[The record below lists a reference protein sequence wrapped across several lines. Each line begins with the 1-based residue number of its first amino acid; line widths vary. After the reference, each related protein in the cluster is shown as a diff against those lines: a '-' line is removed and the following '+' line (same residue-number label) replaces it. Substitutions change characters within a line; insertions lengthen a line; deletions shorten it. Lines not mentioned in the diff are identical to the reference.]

1 MTELAAPA
9 SEAAR
14 PSLAPDLVGLTAAEV
29 GDRQAKGQTNDVP
42 NPTSRTYGQIIRAN
56 IFTRFNALLGV
67 LLVAILAVKEYRDA
81 LFGIVLVLNAAIGII
96 QETRAKQTLDKLTLL
111 SAPHAKVRRGGA
123 VLEVTTAE
131 VVLDDVIDLA
141 PGDQIGVDGVV
152 LAGKGFEVDES
163 LLTGEVDPVA
173 KDVGDE
179 VLSGSFVAS
188 GSGVVRATKVGTD
201 SYASKIREDASRFTL
216 VKSDLRDGV
225 NRILKIVTWL
235 MVPTAVLL
243 VSAQIRFQNQE
254 AAELTLTE
262 RVTDAVQGSV
272 AGLVAMVPEGL
283 VLLTSMAF
291 ALGVIRLGR
300 KKVLTQELAAIE
312 GLARVDVICLDK
324 TGTLTEGSLALDTV
338 DLLVTSGVEDQ
349 TGKVL
354 AALVVSDPNPNP
366 SLVAIGARFDYDP
379 HWPATATVPFSSA
392 RKWAAADFGAHGCWY
407 LGAPDILLTACPAE
421 DQDRVS
427 TGITA
432 HAAEGR
438 RVIMLAAS
446 PGGLA
451 GESLP
456 DSLEPHA
463 LVVLA
468 EKVRHDAPD
477 TIGYFLD
484 QGVKV
489 KVISGDS
496 PVTVGAVATRVGVPG
511 ADHPIDARTLP
522 PNDDIAG
529 LAEVLEANSVFGR
542 VTPQQ
547 KRAMVHAL
555 QSKGHEVA
563 MTGDGVNDTLALKD
577 AEIGIAMGSGSPAA
591 RSVARFVILDNSFA
605 VFPSVVAEGRR
616 VIANVERVAN
626 LFLTKTFYAMLLS
639 ITVGIFGLAFPFFP
653 RHFTLISALTIGVPA
668 FFLALAPNSTRARP
682 GFLPRVLRF
691 AIPAGVTA
699 FVATFTTYVIATKQ
713 LEGTMAT
720 DEALMQSRTSATLT
734 LFCVAIVVLSILA
747 RPWAWWKVLLVG
759 SMVAAFLLVLWVP
772 FLHDYFA
779 IDLPTSSLV
788 WTAVGIGLGAG
799 AILEVAARVFKLIE
813 HPKREGRD
821 DASKLA
827 RPNAPAG

>member
-1 MTELAAPA
+1 MTELAPPA
-9 SEAAR
+9 TDPAR
-14 PSLAPDLVGLTAAEV
+14 PALAPEIVGLTAAEV

-67 LLVAILAVKEYRDA
+67 LLVAILAVGEYRDA
-81 LFGIVLVLNAAIGII
+81 LFGIILVLNAAIGII
-96 QETRAKQTLDKLTLL
+96 QESRAKQTLDKLTLL
-111 SAPHAKVRRGGA
+111 SAPHAKVRRDGA
-123 VLEVTTAE
+123 VQEVTTGA
-131 VVLDDVIDLA
+131 VVLDDVMDLA
-141 PGDQIGVDGVV
+141 PGDQISVDGEVV
-152 LAGKGFEVDES
+152 AGKGFEVDES
-163 LLTGEVDPVA
+163 LLTGEVDPVI
-173 KDVGDE
+173 KEVGDE
-179 VLSGSFVAS
+179 VLSGSFVAA
-188 GSGVVRATKVGTD
+188 GSGVIRATKVGAD
-201 SYASKIREDASRFTL
+201 AYANQIRADASRFTL
-216 VKSDLRDGV
+216 VKSELRDGV

-235 MVPTAVLL
+235 MIPTAVLL
-243 VSAQIRFQNQE
+243 VSAQIRFQNEE
-254 AAELTLTE
+254 AADLTLRE

-291 ALGVIRLGR
+291 ALGIIRLGR
-300 KKVLTQELAAIE
+300 KNVLTQELAAIE

-324 TGTLTEGSLALDTV
+324 TGTLTEGSLALDTIDKV
-338 DLLVTSGVEDQ
+338 DPDDDEVFIGE
-349 TGKVL
+349 VL

-366 SLVAIGARFDYDP
+366 SLAAIGAHYDVDP
-379 HWPATATVPFSSA
+379 NWPTTTTVPFSSA
-392 RKWAAADFGAHGCWY
+392 RKWAAADFATQGAWF
-407 LGAPDILLTACPAE
+407 LGAPDILLTKASPDVLDAVNE
-421 DQDRVS
+421 R
-427 TGITA
+427 ITA
-432 HAAEGR
+432 HASEGQ
-438 RVIMLAAS
+438 RVIMLASS

-451 GESLP
+451 GEALPGSLVP
-456 DSLEPHA
+456 RA

-468 EKVRHDAPD
+468 EKVRHDAAD

-496 PVTVGAVATRVGVPG
+496 PITVGAVATKVGVPG

-529 LAEVLEANSVFGR
+529 LAEILESNSVFGR

-577 AEIGIAMGSGSPAA
+577 AEIGIAMGSGSAAA

-653 RHFTLISALTIGVPA
+653 RHFTVISTLTIGVPA

-691 AIPAGVTA
+691 AIPAGFTA
-699 FVATFTTYVIATKQ
+699 FIATFTTYVLATRR
-713 LEGTMAT
+713 LETQFPT
-720 DEALMQSRTSATLT
+720 DEALMQSRTAATLT
-734 LFCVAIVVLSILA
+734 LFCVAIIVLTILA
-747 RPWAWWKVLLVG
+747 RPWEWWKALLVAAMIVG
-759 SMVAAFLLVLWVP
+759 FLMVLFVP

-779 IDLPTSSLV
+779 IDLPEAALS
-788 WTAVGIGLGAG
+788 WTAVAIGIGAG
-799 AILEVAARVFKLIE
+799 VILAIATAVFKLVE
-813 HPKREGRD
+813 TPVREGRA
-821 DASKLA
+821 DAAALA
-827 RPNAPAG
+827 GRTPT